1 MVTNIIRTNRASS
14 LLPQYPQACPDSPTL
29 PPPEFDLSSDRN
41 PFRTPL
47 RPWPAPSALLSA
59 ARAGSRP
66 TSVKLKAGSCGAAP
80 PPKRFLLGPHSG
92 DHCGPGAPRHTAGSR
107 GRVTGGTHSHKTL
120 RGRRNPR
127 LLWRRAA
134 GLAAVVVLDQGSRHW
149 QKLREESAARVVLTS
164 LLACLPAGPRVYFLK
179 GGYETFYSEY
189 PECCVDVKP
198 ISQEKI
204 ENERALIS
212 QCGKPV
218 VNVSYRPAYDQGGPV
233 EILPFLY
240 LGSAYHAS
248 KCEFLANLHITAL
261 LNVSRR
267 TSEAC
272 TTHLHY
278 KWIPVEDSHTADIS
292 SHFQEAIDFIDC
304 VREKGG
310 KVLVHCEAGISRSP
324 TICMAY
330 LMKTKQF
337 RLKEAFDYIK
347 QRRSM
352 VSPNFGFMGQLLQY
366 ESEILPSTPNPQP
379 PSCQGEAAG
388 SSLIGHLQ
396 TLSPDMQGAY
406 CTFPASVLAPVPTHS
421 TVSELSRSPVATAT
435 SC

>member
-1 MVTNIIRTNRASS
+1 M
-14 LLPQYPQACPDSPTL
+14 
-29 PPPEFDLSSDRN
+29 
-41 PFRTPL
+41 
-47 RPWPAPSALLSA
+47 
-59 ARAGSRP
+59 
-66 TSVKLKAGSCGAAP
+66 
-80 PPKRFLLGPHSG
+80 
-92 DHCGPGAPRHTAGSR
+92 
-107 GRVTGGTHSHKTL
+107 
-120 RGRRNPR
+120 
-127 LLWRRAA
+127 
-134 GLAAVVVLDQGSRHW
+134 AAVVVLDQGSRHW

-198 ISQEKI
+198 ISQEKV
-204 ENERALIS
+204 ETERALIS
-212 QCGKPV
+212 QCGKSV
-218 VNVSYRPAYDQGGPV
+218 LNISYRPAYDQGGPV

-272 TTHLHY
+272 TMHLHY
-278 KWIPVEDSHTADIS
+278 KWIPVEDSNAADIS

-337 RLKEAFDYIK
+337 HLKEAFDYIK
-347 QRRSM
+347 QRRSV

-366 ESEILPSTPNPQP
+366 ESEILPSAPAPQA

-388 SSLIGHLQ
+388 PSFLAHLQ
-396 TLSPDMQGAY
+396 TLSPDVQASY
-406 CTFPASVLAPVPTHS
+406 CTFPTSVLAPVPTHS
-421 TVSELSRSPVATAT
+421 TASELSQSPWPQPHPAKPELGEPAQPQEQL
-435 SC
+435 

>member
-1 MVTNIIRTNRASS
+1 M
-14 LLPQYPQACPDSPTL
+14 L
-29 PPPEFDLSSDRN
+29 
-41 PFRTPL
+41 
-47 RPWPAPSALLSA
+47 
-59 ARAGSRP
+59 
-66 TSVKLKAGSCGAAP
+66 TSVSIFVCSLV
-80 PPKRFLLGPHSG
+80 FL
-92 DHCGPGAPRHTAGSR
+92 
-107 GRVTGGTHSHKTL
+107 
-120 RGRRNPR
+120 
-127 LLWRRAA
+127 
-134 GLAAVVVLDQGSRHW
+134 
-149 QKLREESAARVVLTS
+149 
-164 LLACLPAGPRVYFLK
+164 

-198 ISQEKI
+198 VSQEKI
-204 ENERALIS
+204 ESERALIS

-218 VNVSYRPAYDQGGPV
+218 LSINYRPAYDQGSPV

-310 KVLVHCEAGISRSP
+310 KVLVHCEAGVSRSP

-347 QRRSM
+347 QRRS
-352 VSPNFGFMGQLLQY
+352 VISPNFGFMGQLLQY

-379 PSCQGEAAG
+379 LSCQGEAAG
-388 SSLIGHLQ
+388 SPFIDHLQ
-396 TLSPDMQGAY
+396 TLSPDVQGTY
-406 CTFPASVLAPVPTHS
+406 CTFPTSVLAPVPTHS
-421 TVSELSRSPVATAT
+421 TVAELHRGPVATAT